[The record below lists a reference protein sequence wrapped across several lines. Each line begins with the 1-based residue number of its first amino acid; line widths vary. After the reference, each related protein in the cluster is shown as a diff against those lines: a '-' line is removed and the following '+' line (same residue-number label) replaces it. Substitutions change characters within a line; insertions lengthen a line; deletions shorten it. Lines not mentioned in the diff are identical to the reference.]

1 LPHHLLSIVVQA
13 SISYIYAH
21 HHHHHGAR
29 ITNARTK
36 NYYYYY
42 YYYYIIKKTSCKFLR
57 VYAEVKRTCNNFNS
71 RHRS

>member
-1 LPHHLLSIVVQA
+1 MPHHLLSIVVQA

-21 HHHHHGAR
+21 HHHHHHHGAR

-36 NYYYYY
+36 NY

-57 VYAEVKRTCNNFNS
+57 VYAEVKRTCNNFKTWFLDT
-71 RHRS
+71 